1 MYGEEQIQFLKN
13 KNYLVEGES
22 LGDRINDFHKTVKK
36 YEAKYSEGLADRIKD
51 LIERQILSPSTPQ
64 WSNFGRETKGDTT
77 PLPVSCNIINYPNS
91 ISGIYYSHGEAA
103 MLSKLG
109 AGVGANFDNLCEKGT
124 KIDEGFYTNPKLD
137 WIEDFVGTTQ
147 KVSQGCYDDK
157 TEILTNKG
165 WVFFKD
171 LRDLKEVKVAQ
182 VMDNETVE
190 FVKPEAYF
198 EYDVKENLLHFKDSK
213 NIDLLVTKNHNM
225 VYKQEKRIIKDG
237 TYKRFVKDKF
247 YVKTADICPTHR
259 DVKYLH
265 AGVSKN
271 GRGVSMKER
280 LLIALQADGSI
291 TKRCN
296 KAIRFR
302 FSKVRKRDRIVWI
315 LNTLGF
321 EFSENFYEKDN
332 TYNIYVNVGEVLP
345 KTFDWVSVENVSQ
358 QWCEEFLEEVSFWDG
373 SLKGKG
379 FEYSSVI
386 KSNVDVVQQIC
397 AVSGYKS
404 NIKNVGRKK
413 EHHSDRY
420 NITVSKGTYFGV
432 EKLIKEEVYYEGK
445 VYCVEVPTHRLVVRR
460 NGKTVVC
467 GNSQRRGYGV
477 PFISIEDKEFYDII
491 DRVSKENS
499 NKHDT
504 LVDNNIGILLPK
516 GFRDKI
522 RNGDKEAQKRF
533 LTVLQERK
541 DTGKIYIV
549 DEDNLNKNQS
559 DVYSKLGHVVN
570 STNICVEAC
579 TPSYDDKTFAC
590 VLASLNLKH
599 WDIIKKNPQIIKDAV
614 MFLDIVVEEY
624 IRLTEGI
631 PFLDKVR
638 KSSIEKR
645 DIGLGTLGFHELL
658 QMNNMAFGDLRSRA
672 LNKEIY
678 KTIRK
683 YADEAS
689 EEMANKLGA
698 PLMCREAGINKRN
711 VSLMMCAPNKSTS
724 FICGNTT
731 PGIEPNKS
739 NVFVKAL
746 AGIQTS
752 VKNKYLVS
760 KLESIGKNN
769 QEVWD
774 SIIDNLGSVQHLDFL
789 DQQTKDVFRTAS
801 EISPKEIIDLASD
814 RQKYIDMSQSLNL
827 FSRPNYTLKDIY
839 DIHMYAFDKDIKT
852 LYYFYPQSHSANEV
866 EGEKWDTCV
875 SCQD

>member
-13 KNYLVEGES
+13 KNYLAEGE
-22 LGDRINDFHKTVKK
+22 LLEDRINDFHKTVKK
-36 YEAKYSEGLADRIKD
+36 YEAKYSDGLADRIKD
-51 LIERQILSPSTPQ
+51 LIEKQILSPSTPQ
-64 WSNFGRETKGDTT
+64 WSNFGREMRGNTT

-124 KIDEGFYTNPKLD
+124 RIDEGFYTNPKLD

-147 KVSQGCYDDK
+147 KVSQG
-157 TEILTNKG
+157 
-165 WVFFKD
+165 
-171 LRDLKEVKVAQ
+171 
-182 VMDNETVE
+182 
-190 FVKPEAYF
+190 
-198 EYDVKENLLHFKDSK
+198 
-213 NIDLLVTKNHNM
+213 
-225 VYKQEKRIIKDG
+225 
-237 TYKRFVKDKF
+237 
-247 YVKTADICPTHR
+247 
-259 DVKYLH
+259 
-265 AGVSKN
+265 
-271 GRGVSMKER
+271 
-280 LLIALQADGSI
+280 
-291 TKRCN
+291 
-296 KAIRFR
+296 
-302 FSKVRKRDRIVWI
+302 
-315 LNTLGF
+315 
-321 EFSENFYEKDN
+321 
-332 TYNIYVNVGEVLP
+332 
-345 KTFDWVSVENVSQ
+345 
-358 QWCEEFLEEVSFWDG
+358 
-373 SLKGKG
+373 
-379 FEYSSVI
+379 
-386 KSNVDVVQQIC
+386 
-397 AVSGYKS
+397 
-404 NIKNVGRKK
+404 
-413 EHHSDRY
+413 
-420 NITVSKGTYFGV
+420 
-432 EKLIKEEVYYEGK
+432 
-445 VYCVEVPTHRLVVRR
+445 
-460 NGKTVVC
+460 
-467 GNSQRRGYGV
+467 SQRRGYGV
-477 PFISIEDKEFYDII
+477 PFISIEDREFYDIM

-516 GFRDKI
+516 GFRDKV

-541 DTGKIYIV
+541 DTGKIYLV

-559 DVYSKLGHVVN
+559 EVYSKLGHIVN

-590 VLASLNLKH
+590 VLTSLNLKH

-683 YADEAS
+683 YADETS

-839 DIHMYAFDKDIKT
+839 DIHMYAFDKNIKT
-852 LYYFYPQSHSANEV
+852 LYYLYPQSHSANEID
-866 EGEKWDTCV
+866 GEKWDTCV

>member
-13 KNYLVEGES
+13 KNYLAKGES
-22 LGDRINDFHKTVKK
+22 LEDRINDFHKTVKK
-36 YEAKYSEGLADRIKD
+36 YEAKYSDGLADRIKD

-64 WSNFGRETKGDTT
+64 WSNFGREMRGNTT

-147 KVSQGCYDDK
+147 KVSQG
-157 TEILTNKG
+157 
-165 WVFFKD
+165 
-171 LRDLKEVKVAQ
+171 
-182 VMDNETVE
+182 
-190 FVKPEAYF
+190 
-198 EYDVKENLLHFKDSK
+198 
-213 NIDLLVTKNHNM
+213 
-225 VYKQEKRIIKDG
+225 
-237 TYKRFVKDKF
+237 
-247 YVKTADICPTHR
+247 
-259 DVKYLH
+259 
-265 AGVSKN
+265 
-271 GRGVSMKER
+271 
-280 LLIALQADGSI
+280 
-291 TKRCN
+291 
-296 KAIRFR
+296 
-302 FSKVRKRDRIVWI
+302 
-315 LNTLGF
+315 
-321 EFSENFYEKDN
+321 
-332 TYNIYVNVGEVLP
+332 
-345 KTFDWVSVENVSQ
+345 
-358 QWCEEFLEEVSFWDG
+358 
-373 SLKGKG
+373 
-379 FEYSSVI
+379 
-386 KSNVDVVQQIC
+386 
-397 AVSGYKS
+397 
-404 NIKNVGRKK
+404 
-413 EHHSDRY
+413 
-420 NITVSKGTYFGV
+420 
-432 EKLIKEEVYYEGK
+432 
-445 VYCVEVPTHRLVVRR
+445 
-460 NGKTVVC
+460 
-467 GNSQRRGYGV
+467 SQRRGYGV
-477 PFISIEDKEFYDII
+477 PFISIEDREFYDIM

-516 GFRDKI
+516 CFRDKV

-541 DTGKIYIV
+541 DTGKIYLV

-559 DVYSKLGHVVN
+559 KVYSKLGHVVN

-590 VLASLNLKH
+590 VLTSLNLKH
-599 WDIIKKNPQIIKDAV
+599 WDIINKNPQIIKDAV

-658 QMNNMAFGDLRSRA
+658 QMNNMAFGDLRSRV

-760 KLESIGKNN
+760 KLESIGKNT

-839 DIHMYAFDKDIKT
+839 DIHMYAFDKNIKT
-852 LYYFYPQSHSANEV
+852 LYYLYPQSHSANEI

>member
-13 KNYLVEGES
+13 KNYLTEGES
-22 LGDRINDFHKTVKK
+22 LEDRINDFHKTVKK
-36 YEAKYSEGLADRIKD
+36 YEAKYSDGLADRIKD
-51 LIERQILSPSTPQ
+51 LIEKQILSPSTPQ
-64 WSNFGRETKGDTT
+64 WSNFGREMRGNTT

-147 KVSQGCYDDK
+147 KVSQG
-157 TEILTNKG
+157 
-165 WVFFKD
+165 
-171 LRDLKEVKVAQ
+171 
-182 VMDNETVE
+182 
-190 FVKPEAYF
+190 
-198 EYDVKENLLHFKDSK
+198 
-213 NIDLLVTKNHNM
+213 
-225 VYKQEKRIIKDG
+225 
-237 TYKRFVKDKF
+237 
-247 YVKTADICPTHR
+247 
-259 DVKYLH
+259 
-265 AGVSKN
+265 
-271 GRGVSMKER
+271 
-280 LLIALQADGSI
+280 
-291 TKRCN
+291 
-296 KAIRFR
+296 
-302 FSKVRKRDRIVWI
+302 
-315 LNTLGF
+315 
-321 EFSENFYEKDN
+321 
-332 TYNIYVNVGEVLP
+332 
-345 KTFDWVSVENVSQ
+345 
-358 QWCEEFLEEVSFWDG
+358 
-373 SLKGKG
+373 
-379 FEYSSVI
+379 
-386 KSNVDVVQQIC
+386 
-397 AVSGYKS
+397 
-404 NIKNVGRKK
+404 
-413 EHHSDRY
+413 
-420 NITVSKGTYFGV
+420 
-432 EKLIKEEVYYEGK
+432 
-445 VYCVEVPTHRLVVRR
+445 
-460 NGKTVVC
+460 
-467 GNSQRRGYGV
+467 SQRRGYGV
-477 PFISIEDKEFYDII
+477 PFISIEDREFYDIM

-516 GFRDKI
+516 GFRDKV

-541 DTGKIYIV
+541 DTGKIYLV

-559 DVYSKLGHVVN
+559 EVYSKLGHVVN

-590 VLASLNLKH
+590 VLTSLNLKH

-658 QMNNMAFGDLRSRA
+658 QMNNMAFGDLRSRV

-760 KLESIGKNN
+760 KLESIGKNT

-839 DIHMYAFDKDIKT
+839 DIHMYAFDKNIKT
-852 LYYFYPQSHSANEV
+852 LYYLYPQSHSANEID
-866 EGEKWDTCV
+866 GEKWDTCV

>member
-13 KNYLVEGES
+13 KNYLTEGES
-22 LGDRINDFHKTVKK
+22 LEDRINDFHKTVKK
-36 YEAKYSEGLADRIKD
+36 YEAKYSDGLADRIKD
-51 LIERQILSPSTPQ
+51 LIEKQILSPSTPQ
-64 WSNFGRETKGDTT
+64 WSNFGREVRGNTT

-147 KVSQGCYDDK
+147 KVSQG
-157 TEILTNKG
+157 
-165 WVFFKD
+165 
-171 LRDLKEVKVAQ
+171 
-182 VMDNETVE
+182 
-190 FVKPEAYF
+190 
-198 EYDVKENLLHFKDSK
+198 
-213 NIDLLVTKNHNM
+213 
-225 VYKQEKRIIKDG
+225 
-237 TYKRFVKDKF
+237 
-247 YVKTADICPTHR
+247 
-259 DVKYLH
+259 
-265 AGVSKN
+265 
-271 GRGVSMKER
+271 
-280 LLIALQADGSI
+280 
-291 TKRCN
+291 
-296 KAIRFR
+296 
-302 FSKVRKRDRIVWI
+302 
-315 LNTLGF
+315 
-321 EFSENFYEKDN
+321 
-332 TYNIYVNVGEVLP
+332 
-345 KTFDWVSVENVSQ
+345 
-358 QWCEEFLEEVSFWDG
+358 
-373 SLKGKG
+373 
-379 FEYSSVI
+379 
-386 KSNVDVVQQIC
+386 
-397 AVSGYKS
+397 
-404 NIKNVGRKK
+404 
-413 EHHSDRY
+413 
-420 NITVSKGTYFGV
+420 
-432 EKLIKEEVYYEGK
+432 
-445 VYCVEVPTHRLVVRR
+445 
-460 NGKTVVC
+460 
-467 GNSQRRGYGV
+467 SQRRGYGV
-477 PFISIEDKEFYDII
+477 PFISIEDREFYDIM

-516 GFRDKI
+516 GFRDKV

-541 DTGKIYIV
+541 DTGKIYLV

-559 DVYSKLGHVVN
+559 EVYSKLGHVVN

-590 VLASLNLKH
+590 VLTSLNLKH

-658 QMNNMAFGDLRSRA
+658 QMNNMAFGDLRSRV
-672 LNKEIY
+672 LNKDIY

-760 KLESIGKNN
+760 KLESIGKNT

-839 DIHMYAFDKDIKT
+839 DIHMYAFDKNIKT
-852 LYYFYPQSHSANEV
+852 LYYLYPQSHSANEID
-866 EGEKWDTCV
+866 GEKWDTCV

>member
-13 KNYLVEGES
+13 KNYLTEGES
-22 LGDRINDFHKTVKK
+22 LEDRINDFHKTVKK
-36 YEAKYSEGLADRIKD
+36 YEAKYSDGLADRIKD
-51 LIERQILSPSTPQ
+51 LIENQILSPSTPQ
-64 WSNFGRETKGDTT
+64 WSNFGREMRGSTT

-147 KVSQGCYDDK
+147 KVSQG
-157 TEILTNKG
+157 
-165 WVFFKD
+165 
-171 LRDLKEVKVAQ
+171 
-182 VMDNETVE
+182 
-190 FVKPEAYF
+190 
-198 EYDVKENLLHFKDSK
+198 
-213 NIDLLVTKNHNM
+213 
-225 VYKQEKRIIKDG
+225 
-237 TYKRFVKDKF
+237 
-247 YVKTADICPTHR
+247 
-259 DVKYLH
+259 
-265 AGVSKN
+265 
-271 GRGVSMKER
+271 
-280 LLIALQADGSI
+280 
-291 TKRCN
+291 
-296 KAIRFR
+296 
-302 FSKVRKRDRIVWI
+302 
-315 LNTLGF
+315 
-321 EFSENFYEKDN
+321 
-332 TYNIYVNVGEVLP
+332 
-345 KTFDWVSVENVSQ
+345 
-358 QWCEEFLEEVSFWDG
+358 
-373 SLKGKG
+373 
-379 FEYSSVI
+379 
-386 KSNVDVVQQIC
+386 
-397 AVSGYKS
+397 
-404 NIKNVGRKK
+404 
-413 EHHSDRY
+413 
-420 NITVSKGTYFGV
+420 
-432 EKLIKEEVYYEGK
+432 
-445 VYCVEVPTHRLVVRR
+445 
-460 NGKTVVC
+460 
-467 GNSQRRGYGV
+467 SQRRGYGV
-477 PFISIEDKEFYDII
+477 PFISIEDREFYDIM

-516 GFRDKI
+516 GFRDKV

-541 DTGKIYIV
+541 DTGKIYLV

-559 DVYSKLGHVVN
+559 EVYSKLGHVVN

-590 VLASLNLKH
+590 VLTSLNLKH
-599 WDIIKKNPQIIKDAV
+599 WDTIKKNPQIIKDAV

-760 KLESIGKNN
+760 KLESIGKNT

-839 DIHMYAFDKDIKT
+839 DIHMYAFDKNIKT
-852 LYYFYPQSHSANEV
+852 LYYLYPQSHSANEI

>member
-13 KNYLVEGES
+13 KNYLTEGES
-22 LGDRINDFHKTVKK
+22 LEDRINDFHKTVKK
-36 YEAKYSEGLADRIKD
+36 YEAKYSDGLADRIKD
-51 LIERQILSPSTPQ
+51 LIEKQILSPSTPQ
-64 WSNFGRETKGDTT
+64 WSNFGREMRGNTT

-147 KVSQGCYDDK
+147 KVSQG
-157 TEILTNKG
+157 
-165 WVFFKD
+165 
-171 LRDLKEVKVAQ
+171 
-182 VMDNETVE
+182 
-190 FVKPEAYF
+190 
-198 EYDVKENLLHFKDSK
+198 
-213 NIDLLVTKNHNM
+213 
-225 VYKQEKRIIKDG
+225 
-237 TYKRFVKDKF
+237 
-247 YVKTADICPTHR
+247 
-259 DVKYLH
+259 
-265 AGVSKN
+265 
-271 GRGVSMKER
+271 
-280 LLIALQADGSI
+280 
-291 TKRCN
+291 
-296 KAIRFR
+296 
-302 FSKVRKRDRIVWI
+302 
-315 LNTLGF
+315 
-321 EFSENFYEKDN
+321 
-332 TYNIYVNVGEVLP
+332 
-345 KTFDWVSVENVSQ
+345 
-358 QWCEEFLEEVSFWDG
+358 
-373 SLKGKG
+373 
-379 FEYSSVI
+379 
-386 KSNVDVVQQIC
+386 
-397 AVSGYKS
+397 
-404 NIKNVGRKK
+404 
-413 EHHSDRY
+413 
-420 NITVSKGTYFGV
+420 
-432 EKLIKEEVYYEGK
+432 
-445 VYCVEVPTHRLVVRR
+445 
-460 NGKTVVC
+460 
-467 GNSQRRGYGV
+467 SQRRGYGV
-477 PFISIEDKEFYDII
+477 PFISIEDREFYDIM

-516 GFRDKI
+516 GFRDKV

-541 DTGKIYIV
+541 DTGKIYLV

-559 DVYSKLGHVVN
+559 EVYSKLGHVVN
-570 STNICVEAC
+570 SANICVEAC

-590 VLASLNLKH
+590 VLTSLNLKH

-658 QMNNMAFGDLRSRA
+658 QMNNMAFGDLRSRV

-760 KLESIGKNN
+760 KLESIGKNT

-839 DIHMYAFDKDIKT
+839 DIHMYAFDKNIKT
-852 LYYFYPQSHSANEV
+852 LYYLYPQSHSANEID
-866 EGEKWDTCV
+866 GEKWDTCV

>member
-13 KNYLVEGES
+13 KNYLTEGES
-22 LGDRINDFHKTVKK
+22 LEDRINDFHKTVKK
-36 YEAKYSEGLADRIKD
+36 YEAKYSDGLADRIKD
-51 LIERQILSPSTPQ
+51 LIEKQILSPSTPQ
-64 WSNFGRETKGDTT
+64 WSNFGREMRGNTT

-124 KIDEGFYTNPKLD
+124 RIDEGFYTNPKLD

-147 KVSQGCYDDK
+147 KVSQG
-157 TEILTNKG
+157 
-165 WVFFKD
+165 
-171 LRDLKEVKVAQ
+171 
-182 VMDNETVE
+182 
-190 FVKPEAYF
+190 
-198 EYDVKENLLHFKDSK
+198 
-213 NIDLLVTKNHNM
+213 
-225 VYKQEKRIIKDG
+225 
-237 TYKRFVKDKF
+237 
-247 YVKTADICPTHR
+247 
-259 DVKYLH
+259 
-265 AGVSKN
+265 
-271 GRGVSMKER
+271 
-280 LLIALQADGSI
+280 
-291 TKRCN
+291 
-296 KAIRFR
+296 
-302 FSKVRKRDRIVWI
+302 
-315 LNTLGF
+315 
-321 EFSENFYEKDN
+321 
-332 TYNIYVNVGEVLP
+332 
-345 KTFDWVSVENVSQ
+345 
-358 QWCEEFLEEVSFWDG
+358 
-373 SLKGKG
+373 
-379 FEYSSVI
+379 
-386 KSNVDVVQQIC
+386 
-397 AVSGYKS
+397 
-404 NIKNVGRKK
+404 
-413 EHHSDRY
+413 
-420 NITVSKGTYFGV
+420 
-432 EKLIKEEVYYEGK
+432 
-445 VYCVEVPTHRLVVRR
+445 
-460 NGKTVVC
+460 
-467 GNSQRRGYGV
+467 SQRRGYGV
-477 PFISIEDKEFYDII
+477 PFISIEDREFYDIM

-516 GFRDKI
+516 GFRDKV

-541 DTGKIYIV
+541 DTGKIYLV

-559 DVYSKLGHVVN
+559 EVYSKLGHVVD

-590 VLASLNLKH
+590 VLTSLNLKH

-760 KLESIGKNN
+760 KLESIGKNT

-789 DQQTKDVFRTAS
+789 GQQTKDVFRTAS

>member
-13 KNYLVEGES
+13 KNYLIEGES
-22 LGDRINDFHKTVKK
+22 LEDRINDFHKTIKK
-36 YEAKYSEGLADRIKD
+36 YEVEYSDGLADRIKD

-147 KVSQGCYDDK
+147 KVSQG
-157 TEILTNKG
+157 
-165 WVFFKD
+165 
-171 LRDLKEVKVAQ
+171 
-182 VMDNETVE
+182 
-190 FVKPEAYF
+190 
-198 EYDVKENLLHFKDSK
+198 
-213 NIDLLVTKNHNM
+213 
-225 VYKQEKRIIKDG
+225 
-237 TYKRFVKDKF
+237 
-247 YVKTADICPTHR
+247 
-259 DVKYLH
+259 
-265 AGVSKN
+265 
-271 GRGVSMKER
+271 
-280 LLIALQADGSI
+280 
-291 TKRCN
+291 
-296 KAIRFR
+296 
-302 FSKVRKRDRIVWI
+302 
-315 LNTLGF
+315 
-321 EFSENFYEKDN
+321 
-332 TYNIYVNVGEVLP
+332 
-345 KTFDWVSVENVSQ
+345 
-358 QWCEEFLEEVSFWDG
+358 
-373 SLKGKG
+373 
-379 FEYSSVI
+379 
-386 KSNVDVVQQIC
+386 
-397 AVSGYKS
+397 
-404 NIKNVGRKK
+404 
-413 EHHSDRY
+413 
-420 NITVSKGTYFGV
+420 
-432 EKLIKEEVYYEGK
+432 
-445 VYCVEVPTHRLVVRR
+445 
-460 NGKTVVC
+460 
-467 GNSQRRGYGV
+467 SQRRGYGV
-477 PFISIEDKEFYDII
+477 PFISIEDKEFYDIM

-516 GFRDKI
+516 GFRDKV
-522 RNGDKEAQKRF
+522 RNGDKESQKRF

-541 DTGKIYIV
+541 DTGKIYLV

-559 DVYSKLGHVVN
+559 EVYSKLGHVVN

-590 VLASLNLKH
+590 VLTSLNLKH

-752 VKNKYLVS
+752 VKNKHLVS
-760 KLESIGKNN
+760 KLESIGKNT

-839 DIHMYAFDKDIKT
+839 DIHMYAFDKNIKT
-852 LYYFYPQSHSANEV
+852 LYYLYPQSHSANEID
-866 EGEKWDTCV
+866 GEKWDTCV

>member
-13 KNYLVEGES
+13 KNYLTEGES
-22 LGDRINDFHKTVKK
+22 LEDRINDFHKTVKK
-36 YEAKYSEGLADRIKD
+36 YEAKYSDGLADRIKD
-51 LIERQILSPSTPQ
+51 LIEKQILSPSTPQ
-64 WSNFGRETKGDTT
+64 WSNFGREMRGNTT

-124 KIDEGFYTNPKLD
+124 RIDEGFYTNPKLD

-147 KVSQGCYDDK
+147 KVSQG
-157 TEILTNKG
+157 
-165 WVFFKD
+165 
-171 LRDLKEVKVAQ
+171 
-182 VMDNETVE
+182 
-190 FVKPEAYF
+190 
-198 EYDVKENLLHFKDSK
+198 
-213 NIDLLVTKNHNM
+213 
-225 VYKQEKRIIKDG
+225 
-237 TYKRFVKDKF
+237 
-247 YVKTADICPTHR
+247 
-259 DVKYLH
+259 
-265 AGVSKN
+265 
-271 GRGVSMKER
+271 
-280 LLIALQADGSI
+280 
-291 TKRCN
+291 
-296 KAIRFR
+296 
-302 FSKVRKRDRIVWI
+302 
-315 LNTLGF
+315 
-321 EFSENFYEKDN
+321 
-332 TYNIYVNVGEVLP
+332 
-345 KTFDWVSVENVSQ
+345 
-358 QWCEEFLEEVSFWDG
+358 
-373 SLKGKG
+373 
-379 FEYSSVI
+379 
-386 KSNVDVVQQIC
+386 
-397 AVSGYKS
+397 
-404 NIKNVGRKK
+404 
-413 EHHSDRY
+413 
-420 NITVSKGTYFGV
+420 
-432 EKLIKEEVYYEGK
+432 
-445 VYCVEVPTHRLVVRR
+445 
-460 NGKTVVC
+460 
-467 GNSQRRGYGV
+467 SQRRGYGV
-477 PFISIEDKEFYDII
+477 PFISIEDREFYDIM

-516 GFRDKI
+516 GFRDKV

-541 DTGKIYIV
+541 DTGKIYLV

-559 DVYSKLGHVVN
+559 EVYSKLGHVVD

-590 VLASLNLKH
+590 VLTSLNLKH

-658 QMNNMAFGDLRSRA
+658 QMNNMAFGDLRSRV

-678 KTIRK
+678 KIIRK

-760 KLESIGKNN
+760 KLESIGKNS

-839 DIHMYAFDKDIKT
+839 DIHMYAFDKNIKT
-852 LYYFYPQSHSANEV
+852 LYYLYPQSHSANEI

>member
-13 KNYLVEGES
+13 KNYLIEGES
-22 LGDRINDFHKTVKK
+22 LEDRINDFHKTVKK
-36 YEAKYSEGLADRIKD
+36 YESKYSDGLADRVKD

-64 WSNFGRETKGDTT
+64 WSNFGREIKGNTT

-109 AGVGANFDNLCEKGT
+109 AGVGANFDNLCGKGT

-147 KVSQGCYDDK
+147 KVSQG
-157 TEILTNKG
+157 
-165 WVFFKD
+165 
-171 LRDLKEVKVAQ
+171 
-182 VMDNETVE
+182 
-190 FVKPEAYF
+190 
-198 EYDVKENLLHFKDSK
+198 
-213 NIDLLVTKNHNM
+213 
-225 VYKQEKRIIKDG
+225 
-237 TYKRFVKDKF
+237 
-247 YVKTADICPTHR
+247 
-259 DVKYLH
+259 
-265 AGVSKN
+265 
-271 GRGVSMKER
+271 
-280 LLIALQADGSI
+280 
-291 TKRCN
+291 
-296 KAIRFR
+296 
-302 FSKVRKRDRIVWI
+302 
-315 LNTLGF
+315 
-321 EFSENFYEKDN
+321 
-332 TYNIYVNVGEVLP
+332 
-345 KTFDWVSVENVSQ
+345 
-358 QWCEEFLEEVSFWDG
+358 
-373 SLKGKG
+373 
-379 FEYSSVI
+379 
-386 KSNVDVVQQIC
+386 
-397 AVSGYKS
+397 
-404 NIKNVGRKK
+404 
-413 EHHSDRY
+413 
-420 NITVSKGTYFGV
+420 
-432 EKLIKEEVYYEGK
+432 
-445 VYCVEVPTHRLVVRR
+445 
-460 NGKTVVC
+460 
-467 GNSQRRGYGV
+467 SQRRGYGV
-477 PFISIEDKEFYDII
+477 PFISIEDIEFYDIM

-516 GFRDKI
+516 GFRNKV
-522 RNGDKEAQKRF
+522 RNGDKESQKRF

-541 DTGKIYIV
+541 DTGKIYLV

-559 DVYSKLGHVVN
+559 EVYSKLGHVVD

-590 VLASLNLKH
+590 VLTSLNLKY

-839 DIHMYAFDKDIKT
+839 DIHMYAFDKNIKT

>member
-13 KNYLVEGES
+13 KNYLAEGES
-22 LGDRINDFHKTVKK
+22 LEDRINDFHKTVKK
-36 YEAKYSEGLADRIKD
+36 YEAKYSDGLADRIKD
-51 LIERQILSPSTPQ
+51 LIEKQILSPSTPQ
-64 WSNFGRETKGDTT
+64 WSNFGREMRGNTT

-147 KVSQGCYDDK
+147 KVSQG
-157 TEILTNKG
+157 
-165 WVFFKD
+165 
-171 LRDLKEVKVAQ
+171 
-182 VMDNETVE
+182 
-190 FVKPEAYF
+190 
-198 EYDVKENLLHFKDSK
+198 
-213 NIDLLVTKNHNM
+213 
-225 VYKQEKRIIKDG
+225 
-237 TYKRFVKDKF
+237 
-247 YVKTADICPTHR
+247 
-259 DVKYLH
+259 
-265 AGVSKN
+265 
-271 GRGVSMKER
+271 
-280 LLIALQADGSI
+280 
-291 TKRCN
+291 
-296 KAIRFR
+296 
-302 FSKVRKRDRIVWI
+302 
-315 LNTLGF
+315 
-321 EFSENFYEKDN
+321 
-332 TYNIYVNVGEVLP
+332 
-345 KTFDWVSVENVSQ
+345 
-358 QWCEEFLEEVSFWDG
+358 
-373 SLKGKG
+373 
-379 FEYSSVI
+379 
-386 KSNVDVVQQIC
+386 
-397 AVSGYKS
+397 
-404 NIKNVGRKK
+404 
-413 EHHSDRY
+413 
-420 NITVSKGTYFGV
+420 
-432 EKLIKEEVYYEGK
+432 
-445 VYCVEVPTHRLVVRR
+445 
-460 NGKTVVC
+460 
-467 GNSQRRGYGV
+467 SQRRGYGV
-477 PFISIEDKEFYDII
+477 PFISIEDREFYDIM

-516 GFRDKI
+516 GFRDKV

-541 DTGKIYIV
+541 DTGKIYLV

-559 DVYSKLGHVVN
+559 EVYSKLGHVVN

-590 VLASLNLKH
+590 VLTSLNLKH

-631 PFLDKVR
+631 SFLDKVR

-658 QMNNMAFGDLRSRA
+658 QMNNMAFGDLRSRV

-760 KLESIGKNN
+760 KLESIGKNT

-839 DIHMYAFDKDIKT
+839 DIHMYAFDKNIKT
-852 LYYFYPQSHSANEV
+852 LYYLYPQSHSANEID
-866 EGEKWDTCV
+866 GEKWDTCV

>member
-13 KNYLVEGES
+13 KNYLTEGES
-22 LGDRINDFHKTVKK
+22 LEDRINDFHKTVKK
-36 YEAKYSEGLADRIKD
+36 YEAKYSDGLADRIKD
-51 LIERQILSPSTPQ
+51 LIEKQILSPSTPQ
-64 WSNFGRETKGDTT
+64 WSNFGREMRGNTT

-124 KIDEGFYTNPKLD
+124 RIDEGFYTNPKLD

-147 KVSQGCYDDK
+147 KVSQG
-157 TEILTNKG
+157 
-165 WVFFKD
+165 
-171 LRDLKEVKVAQ
+171 
-182 VMDNETVE
+182 
-190 FVKPEAYF
+190 
-198 EYDVKENLLHFKDSK
+198 
-213 NIDLLVTKNHNM
+213 
-225 VYKQEKRIIKDG
+225 
-237 TYKRFVKDKF
+237 
-247 YVKTADICPTHR
+247 
-259 DVKYLH
+259 
-265 AGVSKN
+265 
-271 GRGVSMKER
+271 
-280 LLIALQADGSI
+280 
-291 TKRCN
+291 
-296 KAIRFR
+296 
-302 FSKVRKRDRIVWI
+302 
-315 LNTLGF
+315 
-321 EFSENFYEKDN
+321 
-332 TYNIYVNVGEVLP
+332 
-345 KTFDWVSVENVSQ
+345 
-358 QWCEEFLEEVSFWDG
+358 
-373 SLKGKG
+373 
-379 FEYSSVI
+379 
-386 KSNVDVVQQIC
+386 
-397 AVSGYKS
+397 
-404 NIKNVGRKK
+404 
-413 EHHSDRY
+413 
-420 NITVSKGTYFGV
+420 
-432 EKLIKEEVYYEGK
+432 
-445 VYCVEVPTHRLVVRR
+445 
-460 NGKTVVC
+460 
-467 GNSQRRGYGV
+467 SQRRGYGV
-477 PFISIEDKEFYDII
+477 PFISIEDREFYDIM

-516 GFRDKI
+516 GFRDKV

-541 DTGKIYIV
+541 DTGKIYLV

-559 DVYSKLGHVVN
+559 EVYSKLGHVVD

-590 VLASLNLKH
+590 VLTSLNLKH

-658 QMNNMAFGDLRSRA
+658 QMNNMAFGDLRSRV

-689 EEMANKLGA
+689 EEMANKLGT

-760 KLESIGKNN
+760 KLESIGKNT

-839 DIHMYAFDKDIKT
+839 DIHMYAFDKNIKT
-852 LYYFYPQSHSANEV
+852 LYYLYPQSHSANEID
-866 EGEKWDTCV
+866 GEKWDTCV

>member
-13 KNYLVEGES
+13 KNYLTEGES
-22 LGDRINDFHKTVKK
+22 LEDRINDFHKTVKK
-36 YEAKYSEGLADRIKD
+36 YEAKYSDGLADRIKD
-51 LIERQILSPSTPQ
+51 LIEKQILSPSTPQ
-64 WSNFGRETKGDTT
+64 WSNFGREMRGNTT

-147 KVSQGCYDDK
+147 KVSQG
-157 TEILTNKG
+157 
-165 WVFFKD
+165 
-171 LRDLKEVKVAQ
+171 
-182 VMDNETVE
+182 
-190 FVKPEAYF
+190 
-198 EYDVKENLLHFKDSK
+198 
-213 NIDLLVTKNHNM
+213 
-225 VYKQEKRIIKDG
+225 
-237 TYKRFVKDKF
+237 
-247 YVKTADICPTHR
+247 
-259 DVKYLH
+259 
-265 AGVSKN
+265 
-271 GRGVSMKER
+271 
-280 LLIALQADGSI
+280 
-291 TKRCN
+291 
-296 KAIRFR
+296 
-302 FSKVRKRDRIVWI
+302 
-315 LNTLGF
+315 
-321 EFSENFYEKDN
+321 
-332 TYNIYVNVGEVLP
+332 
-345 KTFDWVSVENVSQ
+345 
-358 QWCEEFLEEVSFWDG
+358 
-373 SLKGKG
+373 
-379 FEYSSVI
+379 
-386 KSNVDVVQQIC
+386 
-397 AVSGYKS
+397 
-404 NIKNVGRKK
+404 
-413 EHHSDRY
+413 
-420 NITVSKGTYFGV
+420 
-432 EKLIKEEVYYEGK
+432 
-445 VYCVEVPTHRLVVRR
+445 
-460 NGKTVVC
+460 
-467 GNSQRRGYGV
+467 SQRRGYGV
-477 PFISIEDKEFYDII
+477 PFISIEDREFYDIM

-516 GFRDKI
+516 GFRDKV

-541 DTGKIYIV
+541 DTGKIYLV

-559 DVYSKLGHVVN
+559 EVYSKLGHVVN

-590 VLASLNLKH
+590 VLTSLNLKH

-658 QMNNMAFGDLRSRA
+658 QMNNMAFGDLRSRV

-752 VKNKYLVS
+752 VKNKHLVS
-760 KLESIGKNN
+760 KLESIGKNT

-839 DIHMYAFDKDIKT
+839 DIHMYAFDKNIKT
-852 LYYFYPQSHSANEV
+852 LYYLYPQSHSANEID
-866 EGEKWDTCV
+866 GEKWDTCV

>member
-22 LGDRINDFHKTVKK
+22 LEDRINDFHKTVKK

-147 KVSQGCYDDK
+147 KVSQG
-157 TEILTNKG
+157 
-165 WVFFKD
+165 
-171 LRDLKEVKVAQ
+171 
-182 VMDNETVE
+182 
-190 FVKPEAYF
+190 
-198 EYDVKENLLHFKDSK
+198 
-213 NIDLLVTKNHNM
+213 
-225 VYKQEKRIIKDG
+225 
-237 TYKRFVKDKF
+237 
-247 YVKTADICPTHR
+247 
-259 DVKYLH
+259 
-265 AGVSKN
+265 
-271 GRGVSMKER
+271 
-280 LLIALQADGSI
+280 
-291 TKRCN
+291 
-296 KAIRFR
+296 
-302 FSKVRKRDRIVWI
+302 
-315 LNTLGF
+315 
-321 EFSENFYEKDN
+321 
-332 TYNIYVNVGEVLP
+332 
-345 KTFDWVSVENVSQ
+345 
-358 QWCEEFLEEVSFWDG
+358 
-373 SLKGKG
+373 
-379 FEYSSVI
+379 
-386 KSNVDVVQQIC
+386 
-397 AVSGYKS
+397 
-404 NIKNVGRKK
+404 
-413 EHHSDRY
+413 
-420 NITVSKGTYFGV
+420 
-432 EKLIKEEVYYEGK
+432 
-445 VYCVEVPTHRLVVRR
+445 
-460 NGKTVVC
+460 
-467 GNSQRRGYGV
+467 SQRRGYGV

-499 NKHDT
+499 NKYDT

-516 GFRDKI
+516 GFRNKV

-559 DVYSKLGHVVN
+559 EVYLKLGHVVD
-570 STNICVEAC
+570 SVNICVEAC
-579 TPSYDDKTFAC
+579 TPSYDDMTFAC
-590 VLASLNLKH
+590 VLASLNLKY

-658 QMNNMAFGDLRSRA
+658 QMNNMSFGDLRSRA

>member
-13 KNYLVEGES
+13 KNYLTEGES
-22 LGDRINDFHKTVKK
+22 LEDRINDFHKTVKK
-36 YEAKYSEGLADRIKD
+36 YEAKYSDGLADRIKD
-51 LIERQILSPSTPQ
+51 LIEKQILSPSTPQ
-64 WSNFGRETKGDTT
+64 WSNFGREMRGNTT

-124 KIDEGFYTNPKLD
+124 RIDEGFYTNPKLD

-147 KVSQGCYDDK
+147 KVSQG
-157 TEILTNKG
+157 
-165 WVFFKD
+165 
-171 LRDLKEVKVAQ
+171 
-182 VMDNETVE
+182 
-190 FVKPEAYF
+190 
-198 EYDVKENLLHFKDSK
+198 
-213 NIDLLVTKNHNM
+213 
-225 VYKQEKRIIKDG
+225 
-237 TYKRFVKDKF
+237 
-247 YVKTADICPTHR
+247 
-259 DVKYLH
+259 
-265 AGVSKN
+265 
-271 GRGVSMKER
+271 
-280 LLIALQADGSI
+280 
-291 TKRCN
+291 
-296 KAIRFR
+296 
-302 FSKVRKRDRIVWI
+302 
-315 LNTLGF
+315 
-321 EFSENFYEKDN
+321 
-332 TYNIYVNVGEVLP
+332 
-345 KTFDWVSVENVSQ
+345 
-358 QWCEEFLEEVSFWDG
+358 
-373 SLKGKG
+373 
-379 FEYSSVI
+379 
-386 KSNVDVVQQIC
+386 
-397 AVSGYKS
+397 
-404 NIKNVGRKK
+404 
-413 EHHSDRY
+413 
-420 NITVSKGTYFGV
+420 
-432 EKLIKEEVYYEGK
+432 
-445 VYCVEVPTHRLVVRR
+445 
-460 NGKTVVC
+460 
-467 GNSQRRGYGV
+467 SQRRGYGV
-477 PFISIEDKEFYDII
+477 PFISIEDREFYDIM

-516 GFRDKI
+516 GFRDKV

-541 DTGKIYIV
+541 DTGKIYLV

-559 DVYSKLGHVVN
+559 EVYSKLGHVVD

-590 VLASLNLKH
+590 VLTSLNLKH

-638 KSSIEKR
+638 KSSVEKR

-658 QMNNMAFGDLRSRA
+658 QMNNMAFGDLRSRV

-678 KTIRK
+678 KIIRK

-760 KLESIGKNN
+760 KLESIGKNS

-839 DIHMYAFDKDIKT
+839 DIHMYAFDKNIKT
-852 LYYFYPQSHSANEV
+852 LYYLYPQSHSANEI

>member
-13 KNYLVEGES
+13 KNYLTEGES
-22 LGDRINDFHKTVKK
+22 LEDRINDFHKTVKK
-36 YEAKYSEGLADRIKD
+36 YEAKYSDGLADRIKD
-51 LIERQILSPSTPQ
+51 LIEKQILSPSTPQ
-64 WSNFGRETKGDTT
+64 WSNFGREMRGNTT

-147 KVSQGCYDDK
+147 KVSQG
-157 TEILTNKG
+157 
-165 WVFFKD
+165 
-171 LRDLKEVKVAQ
+171 
-182 VMDNETVE
+182 
-190 FVKPEAYF
+190 
-198 EYDVKENLLHFKDSK
+198 
-213 NIDLLVTKNHNM
+213 
-225 VYKQEKRIIKDG
+225 
-237 TYKRFVKDKF
+237 
-247 YVKTADICPTHR
+247 
-259 DVKYLH
+259 
-265 AGVSKN
+265 
-271 GRGVSMKER
+271 
-280 LLIALQADGSI
+280 
-291 TKRCN
+291 
-296 KAIRFR
+296 
-302 FSKVRKRDRIVWI
+302 
-315 LNTLGF
+315 
-321 EFSENFYEKDN
+321 
-332 TYNIYVNVGEVLP
+332 
-345 KTFDWVSVENVSQ
+345 
-358 QWCEEFLEEVSFWDG
+358 
-373 SLKGKG
+373 
-379 FEYSSVI
+379 
-386 KSNVDVVQQIC
+386 
-397 AVSGYKS
+397 
-404 NIKNVGRKK
+404 
-413 EHHSDRY
+413 
-420 NITVSKGTYFGV
+420 
-432 EKLIKEEVYYEGK
+432 
-445 VYCVEVPTHRLVVRR
+445 
-460 NGKTVVC
+460 
-467 GNSQRRGYGV
+467 SQRRGYGV
-477 PFISIEDKEFYDII
+477 PFISIEDREFYDIM

-516 GFRDKI
+516 GFRDKV

-541 DTGKIYIV
+541 DTGKIYLV

-559 DVYSKLGHVVN
+559 EVYSKLGHVVN

-590 VLASLNLKH
+590 VLTSLNLKH

-658 QMNNMAFGDLRSRA
+658 QMNNMAFGDLRSRV

-698 PLMCREAGINKRN
+698 PLMCRKAGINKRN

-760 KLESIGKNN
+760 KLESIGKNT

-839 DIHMYAFDKDIKT
+839 DIHMYAFDKNIKT
-852 LYYFYPQSHSANEV
+852 LYYLYPQSHSANEID
-866 EGEKWDTCV
+866 GEKWDTCV

>member
-13 KNYLVEGES
+13 KNYLTEGES
-22 LGDRINDFHKTVKK
+22 LEDRINDFHKTVKK
-36 YEAKYSEGLADRIKD
+36 YEAKYSDGLADRIKD

-64 WSNFGRETKGDTT
+64 WSNFGREMRGNTT

-124 KIDEGFYTNPKLD
+124 RIDEGFYTNPKLD

-147 KVSQGCYDDK
+147 KVSQG
-157 TEILTNKG
+157 
-165 WVFFKD
+165 
-171 LRDLKEVKVAQ
+171 
-182 VMDNETVE
+182 
-190 FVKPEAYF
+190 
-198 EYDVKENLLHFKDSK
+198 
-213 NIDLLVTKNHNM
+213 
-225 VYKQEKRIIKDG
+225 
-237 TYKRFVKDKF
+237 
-247 YVKTADICPTHR
+247 
-259 DVKYLH
+259 
-265 AGVSKN
+265 
-271 GRGVSMKER
+271 
-280 LLIALQADGSI
+280 
-291 TKRCN
+291 
-296 KAIRFR
+296 
-302 FSKVRKRDRIVWI
+302 
-315 LNTLGF
+315 
-321 EFSENFYEKDN
+321 
-332 TYNIYVNVGEVLP
+332 
-345 KTFDWVSVENVSQ
+345 
-358 QWCEEFLEEVSFWDG
+358 
-373 SLKGKG
+373 
-379 FEYSSVI
+379 
-386 KSNVDVVQQIC
+386 
-397 AVSGYKS
+397 
-404 NIKNVGRKK
+404 
-413 EHHSDRY
+413 
-420 NITVSKGTYFGV
+420 
-432 EKLIKEEVYYEGK
+432 
-445 VYCVEVPTHRLVVRR
+445 
-460 NGKTVVC
+460 
-467 GNSQRRGYGV
+467 SQRRGYGV
-477 PFISIEDKEFYDII
+477 PFISIEDREFYDVM

-516 GFRDKI
+516 GFRDKV

-541 DTGKIYIV
+541 DTGKVYLV

-559 DVYSKLGHVVN
+559 EVYSKLGHVVN

-590 VLASLNLKH
+590 VLTSLNLKH
-599 WDIIKKNPQIIKDAV
+599 WNIIKKNPQIIKDAV

-658 QMNNMAFGDLRSRA
+658 QMNNMAFGDLRSRV

-760 KLESIGKNN
+760 KLESIGKNI

-839 DIHMYAFDKDIKT
+839 DIHMYAFDKNIKT
-852 LYYFYPQSHSANEV
+852 LYYLYPQSHSANEID
-866 EGEKWDTCV
+866 GEKWDTCV

>member
-13 KNYLVEGES
+13 KNYLTEGES
-22 LGDRINDFHKTVKK
+22 LEDRINDFHKTVKK
-36 YEAKYSEGLADRIKD
+36 YEAKYSDGLADRIKD
-51 LIERQILSPSTPQ
+51 LIEKQILSPSTPQ
-64 WSNFGRETKGDTT
+64 WSNFGREMRGNTT

-147 KVSQGCYDDK
+147 KVSQG
-157 TEILTNKG
+157 
-165 WVFFKD
+165 
-171 LRDLKEVKVAQ
+171 
-182 VMDNETVE
+182 
-190 FVKPEAYF
+190 
-198 EYDVKENLLHFKDSK
+198 
-213 NIDLLVTKNHNM
+213 
-225 VYKQEKRIIKDG
+225 
-237 TYKRFVKDKF
+237 
-247 YVKTADICPTHR
+247 
-259 DVKYLH
+259 
-265 AGVSKN
+265 
-271 GRGVSMKER
+271 
-280 LLIALQADGSI
+280 
-291 TKRCN
+291 
-296 KAIRFR
+296 
-302 FSKVRKRDRIVWI
+302 
-315 LNTLGF
+315 
-321 EFSENFYEKDN
+321 
-332 TYNIYVNVGEVLP
+332 
-345 KTFDWVSVENVSQ
+345 
-358 QWCEEFLEEVSFWDG
+358 
-373 SLKGKG
+373 
-379 FEYSSVI
+379 
-386 KSNVDVVQQIC
+386 
-397 AVSGYKS
+397 
-404 NIKNVGRKK
+404 
-413 EHHSDRY
+413 
-420 NITVSKGTYFGV
+420 
-432 EKLIKEEVYYEGK
+432 
-445 VYCVEVPTHRLVVRR
+445 
-460 NGKTVVC
+460 
-467 GNSQRRGYGV
+467 SQRRGYGV
-477 PFISIEDKEFYDII
+477 PFISIEDREFYDIM

-516 GFRDKI
+516 GFRDKV

-541 DTGKIYIV
+541 DTGKIYLV

-559 DVYSKLGHVVN
+559 EVYSKLGHVVN

-590 VLASLNLKH
+590 VLTSLNLKH
-599 WDIIKKNPQIIKDAV
+599 WNIIKKNPQIIKDAV

-658 QMNNMAFGDLRSRA
+658 QMNNMAFGDLRSRV

-683 YADEAS
+683 YADEVS

-760 KLESIGKNN
+760 KLESIGKNT

-839 DIHMYAFDKDIKT
+839 DIHMYAFDKNIKT
-852 LYYFYPQSHSANEV
+852 LYYLYPQSHSANEI

>member
-13 KNYLVEGES
+13 KNYLTEGES
-22 LGDRINDFHKTVKK
+22 LEDRINDFHKTVKK
-36 YEAKYSEGLADRIKD
+36 YEAKYSDGLADRIKD
-51 LIERQILSPSTPQ
+51 LIEKQILSPSTPQ
-64 WSNFGRETKGDTT
+64 WSNFGREMRGNTT

-147 KVSQGCYDDK
+147 KVSQG
-157 TEILTNKG
+157 
-165 WVFFKD
+165 
-171 LRDLKEVKVAQ
+171 
-182 VMDNETVE
+182 
-190 FVKPEAYF
+190 
-198 EYDVKENLLHFKDSK
+198 
-213 NIDLLVTKNHNM
+213 
-225 VYKQEKRIIKDG
+225 
-237 TYKRFVKDKF
+237 
-247 YVKTADICPTHR
+247 
-259 DVKYLH
+259 
-265 AGVSKN
+265 
-271 GRGVSMKER
+271 
-280 LLIALQADGSI
+280 
-291 TKRCN
+291 
-296 KAIRFR
+296 
-302 FSKVRKRDRIVWI
+302 
-315 LNTLGF
+315 
-321 EFSENFYEKDN
+321 
-332 TYNIYVNVGEVLP
+332 
-345 KTFDWVSVENVSQ
+345 
-358 QWCEEFLEEVSFWDG
+358 
-373 SLKGKG
+373 
-379 FEYSSVI
+379 
-386 KSNVDVVQQIC
+386 
-397 AVSGYKS
+397 
-404 NIKNVGRKK
+404 
-413 EHHSDRY
+413 
-420 NITVSKGTYFGV
+420 
-432 EKLIKEEVYYEGK
+432 
-445 VYCVEVPTHRLVVRR
+445 
-460 NGKTVVC
+460 
-467 GNSQRRGYGV
+467 SQRRGYGV
-477 PFISIEDKEFYDII
+477 PFISIEDREFYDIM

-499 NKHDT
+499 NRHDT

-516 GFRDKI
+516 GFRDKV

-541 DTGKIYIV
+541 DTGKIYLV

-559 DVYSKLGHVVN
+559 EVYSKLGHVVN

-590 VLASLNLKH
+590 VLTSLNLKH

-658 QMNNMAFGDLRSRA
+658 QMNNMAFGDLRSRV

-760 KLESIGKNN
+760 KLESIGKNT

-839 DIHMYAFDKDIKT
+839 DIHMYAFDKNIKT
-852 LYYFYPQSHSANEV
+852 LYYLYPQSHSANEID
-866 EGEKWDTCV
+866 GEKWDTCV

>member
-13 KNYLVEGES
+13 KNYLTEGES
-22 LGDRINDFHKTVKK
+22 LEDRINDFHKTVKK
-36 YEAKYSEGLADRIKD
+36 YEAKYSDGLADRIKD
-51 LIERQILSPSTPQ
+51 LIEKQILSPSTPQ
-64 WSNFGRETKGDTT
+64 WSNFGREMRGNTT

-124 KIDEGFYTNPKLD
+124 RIDEGFYTNPKLD

-147 KVSQGCYDDK
+147 KVSQG
-157 TEILTNKG
+157 
-165 WVFFKD
+165 
-171 LRDLKEVKVAQ
+171 
-182 VMDNETVE
+182 
-190 FVKPEAYF
+190 
-198 EYDVKENLLHFKDSK
+198 
-213 NIDLLVTKNHNM
+213 
-225 VYKQEKRIIKDG
+225 
-237 TYKRFVKDKF
+237 
-247 YVKTADICPTHR
+247 
-259 DVKYLH
+259 
-265 AGVSKN
+265 
-271 GRGVSMKER
+271 
-280 LLIALQADGSI
+280 
-291 TKRCN
+291 
-296 KAIRFR
+296 
-302 FSKVRKRDRIVWI
+302 
-315 LNTLGF
+315 
-321 EFSENFYEKDN
+321 
-332 TYNIYVNVGEVLP
+332 
-345 KTFDWVSVENVSQ
+345 
-358 QWCEEFLEEVSFWDG
+358 
-373 SLKGKG
+373 
-379 FEYSSVI
+379 
-386 KSNVDVVQQIC
+386 
-397 AVSGYKS
+397 
-404 NIKNVGRKK
+404 
-413 EHHSDRY
+413 
-420 NITVSKGTYFGV
+420 
-432 EKLIKEEVYYEGK
+432 
-445 VYCVEVPTHRLVVRR
+445 
-460 NGKTVVC
+460 
-467 GNSQRRGYGV
+467 SQRRGYGV
-477 PFISIEDKEFYDII
+477 PFISIEDREFYDIM

-516 GFRDKI
+516 GFRDKV

-541 DTGKIYIV
+541 DTGKIYLV

-559 DVYSKLGHVVN
+559 EVYSKLGHVVN

-590 VLASLNLKH
+590 VLTSLNLKH
-599 WDIIKKNPQIIKDAV
+599 WNIIKKNPQIIKDAV

-658 QMNNMAFGDLRSRA
+658 QMNNMAFGDLRSRV

-689 EEMANKLGA
+689 EEMANKLGT

-760 KLESIGKNN
+760 KLESIGKNT

>member
-13 KNYLVEGES
+13 KNYLTEGES
-22 LGDRINDFHKTVKK
+22 LEDRINDFHKTVKK
-36 YEAKYSEGLADRIKD
+36 YEAKYSDGLADRIKD
-51 LIERQILSPSTPQ
+51 LIEKQILSPSTPQ
-64 WSNFGRETKGDTT
+64 WSNFGREMRGNTT

-147 KVSQGCYDDK
+147 KVSQG
-157 TEILTNKG
+157 
-165 WVFFKD
+165 
-171 LRDLKEVKVAQ
+171 
-182 VMDNETVE
+182 
-190 FVKPEAYF
+190 
-198 EYDVKENLLHFKDSK
+198 
-213 NIDLLVTKNHNM
+213 
-225 VYKQEKRIIKDG
+225 
-237 TYKRFVKDKF
+237 
-247 YVKTADICPTHR
+247 
-259 DVKYLH
+259 
-265 AGVSKN
+265 
-271 GRGVSMKER
+271 
-280 LLIALQADGSI
+280 
-291 TKRCN
+291 
-296 KAIRFR
+296 
-302 FSKVRKRDRIVWI
+302 
-315 LNTLGF
+315 
-321 EFSENFYEKDN
+321 
-332 TYNIYVNVGEVLP
+332 
-345 KTFDWVSVENVSQ
+345 
-358 QWCEEFLEEVSFWDG
+358 
-373 SLKGKG
+373 
-379 FEYSSVI
+379 
-386 KSNVDVVQQIC
+386 
-397 AVSGYKS
+397 
-404 NIKNVGRKK
+404 
-413 EHHSDRY
+413 
-420 NITVSKGTYFGV
+420 
-432 EKLIKEEVYYEGK
+432 
-445 VYCVEVPTHRLVVRR
+445 
-460 NGKTVVC
+460 
-467 GNSQRRGYGV
+467 SQRRGYGV
-477 PFISIEDKEFYDII
+477 PFISIEDREFYDIM

-516 GFRDKI
+516 GFRDKV

-541 DTGKIYIV
+541 DTGKIYLV

-559 DVYSKLGHVVN
+559 EVYSKLGHVVN

-590 VLASLNLKH
+590 VLTSLNLKH

-752 VKNKYLVS
+752 VKNKHLVS
-760 KLESIGKNN
+760 KLESIGKNT

-839 DIHMYAFDKDIKT
+839 DIHMYAFDKNIKT
-852 LYYFYPQSHSANEV
+852 LYYLYPQSHSANEID
-866 EGEKWDTCV
+866 GEKWDTCV

>member
-13 KNYLVEGES
+13 KNYLTEGES
-22 LGDRINDFHKTVKK
+22 LEDRINDFHKTVKK
-36 YEAKYSEGLADRIKD
+36 YEAKYSDGLADRIKD
-51 LIERQILSPSTPQ
+51 LIEKQILSPSTPQ
-64 WSNFGRETKGDTT
+64 WSNFGREMRGNTT

-124 KIDEGFYTNPKLD
+124 RIDEGFYTNPKLD

-147 KVSQGCYDDK
+147 KVSQG
-157 TEILTNKG
+157 
-165 WVFFKD
+165 
-171 LRDLKEVKVAQ
+171 
-182 VMDNETVE
+182 
-190 FVKPEAYF
+190 
-198 EYDVKENLLHFKDSK
+198 
-213 NIDLLVTKNHNM
+213 
-225 VYKQEKRIIKDG
+225 
-237 TYKRFVKDKF
+237 
-247 YVKTADICPTHR
+247 
-259 DVKYLH
+259 
-265 AGVSKN
+265 
-271 GRGVSMKER
+271 
-280 LLIALQADGSI
+280 
-291 TKRCN
+291 
-296 KAIRFR
+296 
-302 FSKVRKRDRIVWI
+302 
-315 LNTLGF
+315 
-321 EFSENFYEKDN
+321 
-332 TYNIYVNVGEVLP
+332 
-345 KTFDWVSVENVSQ
+345 
-358 QWCEEFLEEVSFWDG
+358 
-373 SLKGKG
+373 
-379 FEYSSVI
+379 
-386 KSNVDVVQQIC
+386 
-397 AVSGYKS
+397 
-404 NIKNVGRKK
+404 
-413 EHHSDRY
+413 
-420 NITVSKGTYFGV
+420 
-432 EKLIKEEVYYEGK
+432 
-445 VYCVEVPTHRLVVRR
+445 
-460 NGKTVVC
+460 
-467 GNSQRRGYGV
+467 SQRRGYGV
-477 PFISIEDKEFYDII
+477 PFISIEDREFYDIM

-516 GFRDKI
+516 GFRDKV

-541 DTGKIYIV
+541 DTGKIYLV

-559 DVYSKLGHVVN
+559 EVYSKLGHVVN

-590 VLASLNLKH
+590 VLTSLNLKH

-658 QMNNMAFGDLRSRA
+658 QMNNMAFGDLRSRV

-689 EEMANKLGA
+689 EEMANKLGT

-760 KLESIGKNN
+760 KLESIGKNT

-839 DIHMYAFDKDIKT
+839 DIHMYAFDKNIKT
-852 LYYFYPQSHSANEV
+852 LYYLYPQSHSANEI